1 MKTNDRLKGFLS
13 PMQDM
18 VFKALWINGG
28 PDVREYLNRIIS
40 YVVGFDIKDF
50 DITSNELPITNK
62 DSIANKVDILLES
75 KDKLHKINIELNPIN
90 KKTTSNKNIS
100 YLFKIAGE
108 FYSGKG
114 DEKYNYDI
122 HVEQVNLNGFYHEM
136 KDIAIA
142 DYKLYDVKNNLEN
155 KSIKIHDIFLPR
167 IKELCY
173 DNNEIYLDCA
183 MFMCSSFK
191 EMEKYIRG
199 NKERKSVMETL
210 EHFVLNKNLPT
221 YDYGEY
227 LECLHKE
234 VARDARA
241 EGLAEGKAEGLAE
254 GHAAGMEDGKIDS
267 ALKMINSGMSV
278 EEVSKILELDIKKI
292 RAIIKD
298 K

>member
-1 MKTNDRLKGFLS
+1 
-13 PMQDM
+13 
-18 VFKALWINGG
+18 
-28 PDVREYLNRIIS
+28 
-40 YVVGFDIKDF
+40 
-50 DITSNELPITNK
+50 
-62 DSIANKVDILLES
+62 
-75 KDKLHKINIELNPIN
+75 
-90 KKTTSNKNIS
+90 
-100 YLFKIAGE
+100 
-108 FYSGKG
+108 
-114 DEKYNYDI
+114 
-122 HVEQVNLNGFYHEM
+122 M

-227 LECLHKE
+227 LDCLHKE

-241 EGLAEGKAEGLAE
+241 EGLAEGRAEGRAEGKAEGRAE
-254 GHAAGMEDGKIDS
+254 GLEQGIEQGIEQGKEKGKID
-267 ALKMINSGMSV
+267 AAIKMINSGISV
-278 EEVSKILELDIKKI
+278 EKTSEILELDINQLKLIMKNSM
-292 RAIIKD
+292 
-298 K
+298 